1 MLITDGIPSSEDDV
15 FQEHNQPHKV
25 PMMMMRMMRIMRMR
39 MLSCGDGNGD
49 DEGDENVN
57 DIVGGDDYGVN

>member
-25 PMMMMRMMRIMRMR
+25 K
-39 MLSCGDGNGD
+39 GQNGQ
-49 DEGDENVN
+49 N
-57 DIVGGDDYGVN
+57 I

>member
-25 PMMMMRMMRIMRMR
+25 KAKIFESGQILMR
-39 MLSCGDGNGD
+39 
-49 DEGDENVN
+49 
-57 DIVGGDDYGVN
+57 

>member
-25 PMMMMRMMRIMRMR
+25 RGRW
-39 MLSCGDGNGD
+39 CDGWTKYLKLVKYCCV
-49 DEGDENVN
+49 EM
-57 DIVGGDDYGVN
+57 